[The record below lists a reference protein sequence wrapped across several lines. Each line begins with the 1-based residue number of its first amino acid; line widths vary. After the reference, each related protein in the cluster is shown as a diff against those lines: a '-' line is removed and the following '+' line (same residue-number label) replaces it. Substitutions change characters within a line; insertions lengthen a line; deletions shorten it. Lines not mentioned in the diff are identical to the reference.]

1 MSAAVAPTHHLS
13 LVDGSTLI
21 IGRIDGGYAVLSCQP
36 GAQLKPAIDEH
47 RGELPVERI
56 TERLRLLGPHPG
68 DRYIPTDNS
77 PIEIRL
83 QGDDGMNWLSADID
97 SFILV
102 ASDIKP
108 EWKTTLESMRSGDP
122 EKFQQTF

>member
-21 IGRIDGGYAVLSCQP
+21 IGRIDGGYAVLSSDKNR
-36 GAQLKPAIDEH
+36 ALH

-83 QGDDGMNWLSADID
+83 QGDDGTQVTLFNGMTADTARIVG
-97 SFILV
+97 L
-102 ASDIKP
+102 AP
-108 EWKTTLESMRSGDP
+108 R
-122 EKFQQTF
+122 

>member
-83 QGDDGMNWLSADID
+83 QGDDGTQVTLFNGMTADTARIVG
-97 SFILV
+97 L
-102 ASDIKP
+102 AP
-108 EWKTTLESMRSGDP
+108 R
-122 EKFQQTF
+122 